1 MSFLGID
8 TETGI
13 VHPVLPQ
20 DTEVPVVLEAGMID
34 SAQRPTF
41 DTLFL
46 QIFCTCWLLSL
57 LKTIANSRLYVTD
70 FFPYSEGREGKVDI
84 QGLES
89 DVLDHESNHVAGPK
103 KGRELI
109 LVKDQY
115 QRKRKHQRKKQRLL
129 RNLKV

>member
-1 MSFLGID
+1 MSFLGIG
-8 TETGI
+8 TETGV

-20 DTEVPVVLEAGMID
+20 NTEVPVVLEAGMID

-70 FFPYSEGREGKVDI
+70 FFFPILKGEKERSTFKV
-84 QGLES
+84 S
-89 DVLDHESNHVAGPK
+89 RATF
-103 KGRELI
+103 
-109 LVKDQY
+109 
-115 QRKRKHQRKKQRLL
+115 
-129 RNLKV
+129 